1 MRKISLLVAALLLI
15 IIPAQYAF
23 SDEPTIKSSADRHDG
38 KFFGEA
44 AVQVIITN
52 PNTSDSSDDSINI
65 EIEADGASDNF
76 EIPDTSS
83 GSQRFEFFLVHADSQ
98 FADGIGNDS
107 TLDPNNTAGFDD
119 PADGYD
125 GIGAPI
131 ITFGAGGE
139 LDTGDPLYED
149 TEFTIF
155 HDDLQYSINYEQT
168 FGSLSLDRD
177 SYGSNSFVYITINDQ
192 DANLN
197 PFARDRLE
205 FDPDSGPNSDLFE
218 LDGGNFMSPAV
229 FEETGSNTA
238 AFEARYQFG
247 SSIEV
252 ESKSLSLILFEKS
265 NYEVDLDA
273 DENNSNSTDEA
284 SFTVE
289 NSSGTVTVNEGPAK
303 TWDPV
308 FSADKTDY
316 SKGQTAI
323 ITITDPDAN
332 LDASKIDS
340 IVVNAASS
348 IESKKFSA
356 FEKQENSG
364 IFELKLGLSES
375 LPDSIIVSD
384 KDRVSIQYTDRYPAD
399 YLARKDSGID
409 PAKTFAFEFTVLT
422 PKTGI
427 ETIAVTPASKENADA
442 SITITVSLVNNNN
455 SKQPYVALVEI
466 RDTSNTTV
474 YLQYEKGTLGQNAEI
489 EFYWT
494 PEQPGKYMVRT
505 FAISTLVGGEALSPV
520 STLPITIA

>member
-1 MRKISLLVAALLLI
+1 MI
-15 IIPAQYAF
+15 IIPVKYAF
-23 SDEPTIKSSADRHDG
+23 SEEPTIKSSADRYDG

-44 AVQVIITN
+44 AVQVIITD

-76 EIPDTSS
+76 EIPDTSA

-98 FADGIGNDS
+98 FADGVGNDS

-119 PADGYD
+119 PADGFD

-139 LDTGDPLYED
+139 LDTGDPVYED
-149 TEFTIF
+149 TRFTIF

-168 FGSLSLDRD
+168 LGSLSLDRN
-177 SYGSNSFVYITINDQ
+177 SYGSNSFVYITIEDQ

-218 LDGGNFMSPAV
+218 LDGGNFAASAV

-238 AFEARYQFG
+238 VFEARYQLG

-265 NYEVDLDA
+265 NYGADLDA

-289 NSSGTVTVNEGPAK
+289 NSSGTVTVNEGPSK

-308 FSADKTDY
+308 FSAKTEY

-332 LDASKIDS
+332 LDASKIDV

-364 IFELKLGLSES
+364 IFELKLGLSNS

-409 PAKTFAFEFTVLT
+409 PAKTFAFEFIVLT
-422 PKTGI
+422 PKTGV

-442 SITITVSLVNNNN
+442 SITITVSLVNNND
-455 SKQPYVALVEI
+455 SEQPYVALVEV
-466 RDTSNTTV
+466 RDASNTTV

-494 PEQPGKYMVRT
+494 PEQPGKYIVRT
-505 FAISTLVGGEALSPV
+505 FAISGFEGGVLSPV
-520 STLPITIA
+520 STLSITA